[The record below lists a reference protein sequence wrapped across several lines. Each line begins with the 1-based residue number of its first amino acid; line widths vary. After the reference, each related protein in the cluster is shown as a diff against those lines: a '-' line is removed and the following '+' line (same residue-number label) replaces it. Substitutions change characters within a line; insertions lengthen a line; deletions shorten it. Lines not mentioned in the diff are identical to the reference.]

1 MKESEVLAPLANLDK
16 LIELETARLQKQK
29 YNENLPDPSEA
40 GLFTVERITPVTPA
54 AVAQSVK
61 VLVRNAALKNIGADN
76 LADETNAR
84 EKALWCSPPRAF
96 QGNARADALKCKVPP
111 LLFQIVIAQSLVLEL
126 HPRFEPAQ

>member
-16 LIELETARLQKQK
+16 HIELETARLQKQK
-29 YNENLPDPSEA
+29 DNENLPDPSEA

-84 EKALWCSPPRAF
+84 ENIAEAEEKTYEAPAKKGEKVKDLPPKEETSPRVSSKA
-96 QGNARADALKCKVPP
+96 KK
-111 LLFQIVIAQSLVLEL
+111 
-126 HPRFEPAQ
+126 

>member
-29 YNENLPDPSEA
+29 DNEKLPDPSEA

-84 EKALWCSPPRAF
+84 ENIAEAEEKSQNLPPKEETSPQVPSKA
-96 QGNARADALKCKVPP
+96 KK
-111 LLFQIVIAQSLVLEL
+111 
-126 HPRFEPAQ
+126 

>member
-1 MKESEVLAPLANLDK
+1 MKEVEVLAPLANLDK
-16 LIELETARLQKQK
+16 LIEQETARLQKQLDS
-29 YNENLPDPSEA
+29 ENLPNPSEA

-84 EKALWCSPPRAF
+84 ENIAEAEGKTYEAPNKGEKVKDLPPKEETSPRVPSKA
-96 QGNARADALKCKVPP
+96 KK
-111 LLFQIVIAQSLVLEL
+111 
-126 HPRFEPAQ
+126 

>member
-16 LIELETARLQKQK
+16 LIELETARLQKQRNSEK
-29 YNENLPDPSEA
+29 LPDPSKA

-61 VLVRNAALKNIGADN
+61 VLERNAALKNIGADN

-84 EKALWCSPPRAF
+84 ENIAEAEEKTYEAPPKEGEKPQVPSKA
-96 QGNARADALKCKVPP
+96 KK
-111 LLFQIVIAQSLVLEL
+111 
-126 HPRFEPAQ
+126 